1 MRTLM
6 LSGHYSYYHFAVFLV
21 GVCLCLYIDLRA
33 HKGDE
38 PVSTKSAIRWC
49 IFWESLAWVFA
60 GYIWMRHGS
69 DDASLF
75 MTGYWLE
82 KSLSVDNLFV
92 MMAIFSSFAV
102 RDDYQH
108 RVLFYGILGALILRM
123 VFVAAGST
131 VIELFGPYALA
142 GFGIFVLWSAWKM
155 WQSMNSKNEAIED
168 YSHHWSVTY
177 TSRFFPIHNKMDG
190 HNFFVHVEENGKLIR
205 KATPLFLCLV
215 VVELSDVMF
224 AFDSVPAVI
233 AITRDPFLVYTSNIF
248 AILGLRSMF
257 FLLAAAKRYLC
268 HLEKSVVIILVYIGI
283 KMLLDVVADW
293 HISPFFS
300 LGVVVL
306 LLAGG
311 ILSSFIWPDSAEE
324 PALAGG
330 PDAALAEEA
339 ETASPDK
346 DAPETADI
354 GKP

>member
-1 MRTLM
+1 M
-6 LSGHYSYYHFAVFLV
+6 LSEHYNIYHFSLFLI
-21 GVCLCLYIDLRA
+21 GVCICLYVDLRA
-33 HKGDE
+33 HRGDE

-60 GYIWMRHGS
+60 GYIWLTHGGN
-69 DDASLF
+69 DASLF

-102 RDDYQH
+102 KDEYQH

-131 VIELFGPYALA
+131 IIKVFGPYALA

-168 YSHHWSVTY
+168 YSNHWSVTY
-177 TSRFFPIHNKMDG
+177 TRRFFPIHNKMDG
-190 HNFFVHVEENGKLIR
+190 HNFFIRIEENGKMIL

-268 HLEKSVVIILVYIGI
+268 HLEKSVVVILVYIGI

-300 LGVVVL
+300 LGVVVFL
-306 LLAGG
+306 LVGG
-311 ILSSFIWPDSAEE
+311 ILASFIWPE
-324 PALAGG
+324 PAEAHA
-330 PDAALAEEA
+330 PAAPAAEGTPGQLPEETPKTEDPLAEPA
-339 ETASPDK
+339 ENTK
-346 DAPETADI
+346 Q
-354 GKP
+354 